1 MPGTDRGD
9 RGQTL
14 ALFAIIAPII
24 LAFMALG
31 LDAAQAFV
39 ERRDAQGAADLAA
52 LAGARLLKD
61 GATPTEQLAAK
72 DKAISVALANGYVIT
87 RDDVVTPYAGDAK
100 KIQVTIDSGVDTF
113 FMPVFD
119 LFASGDH
126 SRVEVDARAAARIE
140 PGEASDGLYA
150 LYSLKPC
157 GAKEDFKAIEWSG
170 NENVIQGGVHSESGL
185 TLSGNFNEIIAK
197 PGETDTAFSVTC
209 VGKSGTPTS
218 LRITDKFPY
227 NEGGDNPDLTPNGDS
242 VPPDCTGAEDP
253 GEVCREVV
261 LTPDIPYFNE
271 TTRVVDTAAITAT
284 CVGKN
289 VGGDRT
295 ITAPLL
301 PGVYCATNG
310 KMTIKA
316 GTYSNVTFFARE
328 FDISD
333 ANVKILSPNID
344 KILLYSTT
352 STEGKGI
359 VYSGNNGQFGS
370 PDTPGLILSP
380 RAQSMISFAGEG
392 NKVYGALVGYYVKF
406 NGNKSLLVGSF
417 GAQAAGPSSVSLWE

>member
-1 MPGTDRGD
+1 VRDTSPHQ

-14 ALFAIIAPII
+14 PLFAIIAPII

-31 LDAAQAFV
+31 LDAAQAFL

-113 FMPVFD
+113 FMPVLD

-126 SRVEVDARAAARIE
+126 STLEVDARAAAQIE
-140 PGEASDGLYA
+140 PGEATDGLYA

-170 NENVIQGGVHSESGL
+170 NENVIQGGVHSESGV

-197 PGETDTAFSVTC
+197 PGETDTVFSVTC
-209 VGKSGTPTS
+209 VGKSGTPSS
-218 LRITDKFPY
+218 LRITDKYPY
-227 NEGGDNPDLTPNGDS
+227 NEGGDNPDLTNGDS
-242 VPPDCTGAEDP
+242 VPPNCTGAEDP

-261 LTPDIPYFNE
+261 LTPDIPYYNE
-271 TTRVVDTAAITAT
+271 TTRVVDTAAMTAKCGT
-284 CVGKN
+284 NN

-301 PGVYCATNG
+301 PGVYCAMSG

-328 FDISD
+328 FDIGDSG
-333 ANVKILSPNID
+333 VKILSPNTD
-344 KILLYSTT
+344 KILMYATD

-370 PDTPGLILSP
+370 PETPGLILSP

-417 GAQAAGPSSVSLWE
+417 GAQAAGPSNVSLWE